1 MKKLIRFIESA
12 NFVYATTLSL
22 LAVQIMQTAH
32 LFHRVSRLDL
42 SLDVAGWNITVFG
55 WLHSLCCTFAIEA
68 AVLMLIVNGRKV
80 AARWYA
86 LASLLCSLLYFG
98 DWELLVYGGW
108 EPLLPRLVA
117 TSLFSAMLAGS
128 VLFFSELFTGK
139 MLEQKASEQKATQ
152 AKASEQKAAEAKAI
166 EQKAAEQKPPASK
179 SGKQMASAAG
189 GIALLVGGN
198 LHGNGNGHAAPALPA
213 DAMATPWAFACRV
226 CGRGFATIQALNAHS
241 RKHQ

>member
-1 MKKLIRFIESA
+1 MKKLIGFIESA

-42 SLDVAGWNITVFG
+42 SLDVAGYHITAFG

-86 LASLLCSLLYFG
+86 FASLLCSLLYFG

-128 VLFFSELFTGK
+128 VLFFSELFTEK
-139 MLEQKASEQKATQ
+139 MLEQKANEQKAN
-152 AKASEQKAAEAKAI
+152 EQKAFEQKAI
-166 EQKAAEQKPPASK
+166 EQKANEQKAIEQKAFEQKANEQKPDRR
-179 SGKQMASAAG
+179 MASAAG
-189 GIALLVGGN
+189 GIALPVAGN

-213 DAMATPWAFACRV
+213 DAFSCPV
-226 CGRGFATIQALNAHS
+226 CGRGFGTVQALNGHM
-241 RKHQ
+241 RNHRN

>member
-1 MKKLIRFIESA
+1 MKKLIGFIESA

-22 LAVQIMQTAH
+22 LFVQIMQTAH

-42 SLDVAGWNITVFG
+42 SLDVAGWHITAFG

-108 EPLLPRLVA
+108 EPALPRLVA

-128 VLFFSELFTGK
+128 VLFFSELFTQK
-139 MLEQKASEQKATQ
+139 MAS
-152 AKASEQKAAEAKAI
+152 AKAGEARAKARAGEAKAI
-166 EQKAAEQKPPASK
+166 EAKATGATEAKEIEAGGGEAKASK
-179 SGKQMASAAG
+179 AKASGAKRAAFATVGADGYRINGSGLAAG
-189 GIALLVGGN
+189 TALSGG
-198 LHGNGNGHAAPALPA
+198 PF
-213 DAMATPWAFACRV
+213 TCKI
-226 CGRGFATIQALNAHS
+226 CGRAFLTVQALNGHMV
-241 RKHQ
+241 KHR